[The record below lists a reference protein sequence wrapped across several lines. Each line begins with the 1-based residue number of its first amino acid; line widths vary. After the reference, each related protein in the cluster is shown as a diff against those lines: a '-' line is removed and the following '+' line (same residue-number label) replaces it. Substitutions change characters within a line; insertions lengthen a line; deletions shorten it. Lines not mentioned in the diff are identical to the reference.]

1 MCMLCVVPPNVLPSR
16 DKLTYSAINNPDG
29 FGFAIVVSSER
40 RIIVEHTMDA
50 DEAVNRFLELRAKYP
65 DDYALWHARYATH
78 GSTTLNNCHPFY
90 VVDEKT
96 VLAHNGVLPVDIPAG
111 DTRSDTR
118 IFTEDVLA
126 QMGGVKA
133 LDNPHMY
140 NMIEEYTSGSKL
152 CVLTVD
158 PRADYQMYLIHADKG
173 SEDESKVWWSNDS
186 CKADYGTR
194 WTSTRSYDSFYP
206 PYMYDS
212 YDLSAGTE
220 GVFQCVACMAY
231 LDEDRLEKDAIC
243 PMCNTCQWCDMDTD
257 TCMCY
262 KPAKKTQ
269 EQTIHE
275 AWGLA

>member
-1 MCMLCVVPPNVLPSR
+1 MCMLCVIPPHVLPSR

-29 FGFAIVVSSER
+29 FGFAIVVSSEK
-40 RIIVEHTMDA
+40 RIIVEHTMNP
-50 DEAVNRFLELRAKYP
+50 DEAVNRFLEMRAKYP
-65 DDYALWHARYATH
+65 EDYALWHARYATH

-90 VVDEKT
+90 VVDEQT

-126 QMGGVKA
+126 QMGGIKA

-140 NMIEEYTSGSKL
+140 NMIEEYTSGSKI

-158 PRADYQMYLIHADKG
+158 PRADYQMYLLHADKG

-186 CKADYGTR
+186 CKADYGSR
-194 WTSTRSYDSFYP
+194 WTYARSYDSFYP

-212 YDLSAGTE
+212 HDLSLDME
-220 GVFQCVACMAY
+220 GLFQCVACMAY
-231 LDEDRLEKDAIC
+231 IDEDRLEKDAIC
-243 PMCNTCQWCDMDTD
+243 PMCRTCQWCDMDTD

-262 KPAKKTQ
+262 KPASKTQ
-269 EQTIHE
+269 EQTPNN
-275 AWGLA
+275 AWEIA

>member
-78 GSTTLNNCHPFY
+78 GSTTLDNCHPFY
-90 VVDEKT
+90 MADEQT

-111 DTRSDTR
+111 DKRSDTR

-194 WTSTRSYDSFYP
+194 WVTTRSYDSFYP

-243 PMCNTCQWCDMDTD
+243 PMCSTCQWCDMDTEM
-257 TCMCY
+257 CMCY

-269 EQTIHE
+269 EVTIHE
-275 AWGLA
+275 AWGLV

>member
-29 FGFAIVVSSER
+29 FGFAIVISSEK
-40 RIIVEHTMDA
+40 RILVEHTMDA

-78 GSTTLNNCHPFY
+78 GTVNLPNCHPFY
-90 VVDEKT
+90 VVDDKT
-96 VLAHNGVLPVDIPAG
+96 VLAHNGVLPIDIPAG
-111 DTRSDTR
+111 DKRSDTR
-118 IFTEDVLA
+118 IFTEDILA

-158 PRADYQMYLIHADKG
+158 PRADYQMYLIHSDKG

-186 CKADYGTR
+186 CNADYGYAR
-194 WTSTRSYDSFYP
+194 WTASKSYGSFF
-206 PYMYDS
+206 PYA
-212 YDLSAGTE
+212 YDLSADTE
-220 GVFQCVACMAY
+220 GVFPCVACNSY
-231 LDEDRLEKDAIC
+231 LDEDRLNQDAIC
-243 PMCNTCQWCDMDTD
+243 PMCHVCQWCDMTADG
-257 TCMCY
+257 CLCY
-262 KPAKKTQ
+262 KKSSKVLEDNAY
-269 EQTIHE
+269 QT
-275 AWGLA
+275 AWEF